1 MRLCVSGEY
10 SVDASDHKRIEML
23 PDDFPN
29 NNKYGNRLGVLR
41 DDRNLCDYDH
51 TARLADL
58 VVGVNDAAELVQ
70 QFLKDAQG
78 YLKQRGVN
86 L

>member
-1 MRLCVSGEY
+1 MTIRR
-10 SVDASDHKRIEML
+10 KIEAL

-29 NNKYGNRLGVLR
+29 KNRYSNQLGVLR

-51 TARLADL
+51 TGKLADL
-58 VVGVNDAAELVQ
+58 VVGVNEADELVK
-70 QFLKDAQG
+70 QFLDDAKL
-78 YLKQRGVN
+78 YLRHRGVE

>member
-1 MRLCVSGEY
+1 
-10 SVDASDHKRIEML
+10 ML

-29 NNKYGNRLGVLR
+29 KNRYANRLGVLR

-51 TARLADL
+51 TAKLADL
-58 VVGVNDAAELVQ
+58 VVGLNDAVDLVQ

-78 YLKQRGVN
+78 YLKGRGVN
-86 L
+86 V